1 MISTIMLRHGYY
13 ILKLLRPR
21 QWIKNFALFAGVTF
35 AGKLFELDLLSQVV
49 SGFIAFC
56 MFASATYIFNDIL
69 DVKKD
74 RLHPFKKMR
83 PIASGIISVP
93 EAVFLL
99 VLILTAAFIIALNT
113 SYLFT
118 VIAIS
123 YILLQILYST
133 VFKSITIFDI
143 LFIAT
148 GYILRILAG
157 EAISNFHTSIWLLLT
172 AVSLSLFLA
181 VGKRRSELTLLQN
194 VKGARIDEV
203 RKTLSHYSEALL
215 DSFSTIFATSTFVFY
230 GLFTFLATPKGLH
243 IGLDVLLPEYLPTY
257 FNRKWLM
264 VTIIPV
270 IYGVM
275 RYLQDIYEKKE
286 GESPDKVLLTDR
298 PLLAS
303 VIIWGFLVI
312 FIIYFIGG

>member
-1 MISTIMLRHGYY
+1 MIRHGYY

-21 QWIKNFALFAGVTF
+21 QWIKNFALFAGITF
-35 AGKLFELDLLSQVV
+35 AGQLFNTDLLTQVV
-49 SGFIAFC
+49 TGFIAFC
-56 MFASATYIFNDIL
+56 LFASATYIFNDIL
-69 DVKKD
+69 DVNKD
-74 RLHPFKKMR
+74 RLHPFKRLR
-83 PIASGIISVP
+83 PIASGEITVP
-93 EAVFLL
+93 EAMVILIVILSLAFL
-99 VLILTAAFIIALNT
+99 IAVNT
-113 SYLFT
+113 SFLFT
-118 VIAIS
+118 GIGIA
-123 YILLQILYST
+123 YIILQILYST
-133 VFKSITIFDI
+133 IFKSITIFDI

-203 RKTLSHYSEALL
+203 RKTLSHYSETLL

-230 GLFTFLATPKGLH
+230 GLFTFLATPRGIR

-264 VTIIPV
+264 ITILPV

-286 GESPDKVLLTDR
+286 GESPDKVLLTDK

-312 FIIYFIGG
+312 FVIYFIGG

>member
-1 MISTIMLRHGYY
+1 MIRHGYY
-13 ILKLLRPR
+13 ILKLIRPR
-21 QWIKNFALFAGVTF
+21 QWIKNVALFAGITF
-35 AGKLFELDLLSQVV
+35 AGELFNFDLLSQVV

-56 MFASATYIFNDIL
+56 LFSSSTYVFNDIL

-74 RLHPFKKMR
+74 RLHPFKRLR
-83 PIASGIISVP
+83 PIASGEISMP
-93 EAVFLL
+93 EAIV
-99 VLILTAAFIIALNT
+99 ILAVILSFAFGIALST
-113 SYLFT
+113 SLLFT
-118 VIAIS
+118 AIGIA
-123 YILLQILYST
+123 YIVLQILYST
-133 VFKSITIFDI
+133 IFKSITIFDI

-194 VKGARIDEV
+194 VKGAKIDEV

-230 GLFTFLATPKGLH
+230 SLFTFLATPRGFN
-243 IGLDVLLPEYLPTY
+243 IGLDLLLPEFLPTY
-257 FNRKWLM
+257 FHRKWLM

-286 GESPDKVLLTDR
+286 GESPDKVLLSDK

>member
-1 MISTIMLRHGYY
+1 MINHGYY
-13 ILKLLRPR
+13 LLKLLRPR
-21 QWIKNFALFAGVTF
+21 QWIKNFALFAGITF
-35 AGKLFELDLLSQVV
+35 AGQLFTPDILSKVV

-56 MFASATYIFNDIL
+56 FLSSATYIFNDIL

-74 RLHPFKKMR
+74 RLHPFKRLR
-83 PIASGIISVP
+83 PIASGKISIAEAIIV
-93 EAVFLL
+93 L
-99 VLILTAAFIIALNT
+99 VLFFILAMIVAINT
-113 SYLFT
+113 GWLFT
-118 VIAIS
+118 IVAIA
-123 YILLQILYST
+123 YLLLQVLYST
-133 VFKSITIFDI
+133 VFKQITIFDI

-203 RKTLSHYSEALL
+203 RKTLSHYSESLL

-230 GLFTFLATPKGLH
+230 SLFTFLANPRGIR
-243 IGLDVLLPEYLPTY
+243 IGLDVLLPEFLPYYL
-257 FNRKWLM
+257 NRKWLM
-264 VTIIPV
+264 ITILPV
-270 IYGVM
+270 IYGLM
-275 RYLQDIYEKKE
+275 KYLQDIYEKKE
-286 GESPDKVLLTDR
+286 GESPDKVLMSDR

-303 VIIWGFLVI
+303 VIIWVILVI
-312 FIIYFIGG
+312 VIIYFVGG

>member
-1 MISTIMLRHGYY
+1 MLRHGYY
-13 ILKLLRPR
+13 LFKLLRPR
-21 QWIKNFALFAGVTF
+21 QWIKNIALFAGITF
-35 AGKLFELDLLSQVV
+35 GGELFNLNILSQVF

-56 MFASATYIFNDIL
+56 LFASATYIFNDIL

-74 RLHPFKKMR
+74 RLHPFKRLR
-83 PIASGIISVP
+83 PIARGEVSIS
-93 EAVFLL
+93 EAIVLL
-99 VLILTAAFIIALNT
+99 SIMLFMAFAIALNT
-113 SYLFT
+113 SILFAF
-118 VIAIS
+118 IGLA
-123 YILLQILYST
+123 YIVLQILYST

-157 EAISNFHTSIWLLLT
+157 EAITSFHTSIWLLLT
-172 AVSLSLFLA
+172 AISLSLFLA

-194 VKGARIDEV
+194 VKGAKIDEV
-203 RKTLSHYSEALL
+203 RKTLSHYSESLL

-230 GLFTFLATPKGLH
+230 SLFTFLAAPRGLQ
-243 IGLDVLLPEYLPTY
+243 IGLDFLMPEFLPSY
-257 FNRKWLM
+257 FHRKWLM
-264 VTIIPV
+264 ITILPV

-275 RYLQDIYEKKE
+275 KYLQDIYEKKE
-286 GESPDKVLLTDR
+286 GESPDKVLLNDR

-303 VIIWGFLVI
+303 VIIWGLLVI

>member
-1 MISTIMLRHGYY
+1 MLHHSYY

-21 QWIKNFALFAGVTF
+21 QWIKNFALFAGITF
-35 AGKLFELDLLSQVV
+35 AGQLFNLELLYQVIN
-49 SGFIAFC
+49 GFIAFC
-56 MFASATYIFNDIL
+56 LLASATYIFNDIL

-74 RLHPFKKMR
+74 KLHPFKKQR
-83 PIASGIISVP
+83 PIASGKISVT
-93 EAVFLL
+93 EAV
-99 VLILTAAFIIALNT
+99 VILIVILSVGLFIALST
-113 SYLFT
+113 SFLFT
-118 VIAIS
+118 AVGIAYMI
-123 YILLQILYST
+123 LQILYST

-194 VKGARIDEV
+194 VKGAKIDEV
-203 RKTLSHYSEALL
+203 RKTLSHYSEPLL
-215 DSFSTIFATSTFVFY
+215 DSFSTIFATSTFIFY
-230 GLFTFLATPKGLH
+230 SLFTFLATPRGLQ
-243 IGLDVLLPEYLPTY
+243 IGLDFLMPEYLPSY

-264 VTIIPV
+264 ITILPV
-270 IYGVM
+270 IYGLM
-275 RYLQDIYEKKE
+275 KYLQDIYEKKE
-286 GESPDKVLLTDR
+286 GESPDKVLLSDK

-303 VIIWGFLVI
+303 VIIWGILVI
-312 FIIYFIGG
+312 LIIYFIGG

>member
-1 MISTIMLRHGYY
+1 MIKHAYY

-21 QWIKNFALFAGVTF
+21 QWIKNFALFAGITF
-35 AGKLFELDLLSQVV
+35 AGQLVSAELFFQVV
-49 SGFIAFC
+49 CGFIAFC
-56 MFASATYIFNDIL
+56 LFASTTYIFNDIL

-74 RLHPFKKMR
+74 KLHPFKRLR
-83 PIASGIISVP
+83 PIASGEISVP
-93 EAVFLL
+93 EAIV
-99 VLILTAAFIIALNT
+99 ILAVILSIALFIALNT
-113 SYLFT
+113 SFLFT
-118 VIAIS
+118 IIGIF
-123 YILLQILYST
+123 YIILQILYST
-133 VFKSITIFDI
+133 IFKSITIFDI

-194 VKGARIDEV
+194 VKGAKIDEV
-203 RKTLSHYSEALL
+203 RKTLSHYSETLL

-230 GLFTFLATPKGLH
+230 GLFTFLATPRGLR
-243 IGLDVLLPEYLPTY
+243 IGLDVFLPEYLPTY

-264 VTIIPV
+264 ITILPV
-270 IYGVM
+270 LYGVM

-286 GESPDKVLLTDR
+286 GESPDKVLLSDK
-298 PLLAS
+298 PLLSS
-303 VIIWGFLVI
+303 VVIWGFLVI

>member
-1 MISTIMLRHGYY
+1 MLRHLYY

-21 QWIKNFALFAGVTF
+21 QWIKNIALFAGITF
-35 AGKLFELDLLSQVV
+35 AGQLFNVELFYQVV
-49 SGFIAFC
+49 SGFVAFC
-56 MFASATYIFNDIL
+56 LFASATYIFNDIL

-74 RLHPFKKMR
+74 RLHPFKRHR

-93 EAVFLL
+93 EAIALL
-99 VLILTAAFIIALNT
+99 SIMLFFAFFIALNT

-118 VIAIS
+118 IIGIA
-123 YILLQILYST
+123 YIALQILYST
-133 VFKSITIFDI
+133 IFKSITIFDI

-157 EAISNFHTSIWLLLT
+157 EAISSFHTSIWLLLT

-194 VKGARIDEV
+194 VKGAKIDEV
-203 RKTLSHYSEALL
+203 RKTLSHYSEPLL

-230 GLFTFLATPKGLH
+230 GLFTFLATPRGIG
-243 IGLDVLLPEYLPTY
+243 IGLDILLPEYLPTY

-264 VTIIPV
+264 VTILPV

>member
-1 MISTIMLRHGYY
+1 MGQHLYY
-13 ILKLLRPR
+13 VLKLLRPR
-21 QWIKNFALFAGVTF
+21 QWIKNFALFAGITF
-35 AGKLFELDLLSQVV
+35 AGQLFNLDLLSQVV

-56 MFASATYIFNDIL
+56 LFASATYIFNDIL

-74 RLHPFKKMR
+74 RLHPFKKLR
-83 PIASGIISVP
+83 PIASGKIPISEAII
-93 EAVFLL
+93 L
-99 VLILTAAFIIALNT
+99 LILLLMLAFFIAFST
-113 SYLFT
+113 SLLFT
-118 VIAIS
+118 FIGIA
-123 YILLQILYST
+123 YITLQVLYST
-133 VFKSITIFDI
+133 IFKSITIFDI

-194 VKGARIDEV
+194 IKGTKINEV
-203 RKTLSHYSEALL
+203 RITLSHYSEALL
-215 DSFSTIFATSTFVFY
+215 DSFSTIFATSTFIFY
-230 GLFTFLATPKGLH
+230 GLFTFLATPRGIQ
-243 IGLDVLLPEYLPTY
+243 IGLDFLLPEYLPSY

-264 VTIIPV
+264 ITILPV
-270 IYGVM
+270 IYGLM
-275 RYLQDIYEKKE
+275 KYLQDIYEKKE
-286 GESPDKVLLTDR
+286 GESPDKVLLSDK

-303 VIIWGFLVI
+303 VIIWIFLVI

>member
-1 MISTIMLRHGYY
+1 MLLHGYY

-21 QWIKNFALFAGVTF
+21 QWIKNFALFAGITF
-35 AGKLFELDLLSQVV
+35 AGELFNVDLFSQVV

-56 MFASATYIFNDIL
+56 LFASSTYIFNDIL

-74 RLHPFKKMR
+74 RLHPFKRLR
-83 PIASGIISVP
+83 PIASGKVSVP
-93 EAVFLL
+93 EAI
-99 VLILTAAFIIALNT
+99 LILAVILLIAFSVSLST
-113 SYLFT
+113 SLFFT
-118 VIAIS
+118 VIGIA
-123 YILLQILYST
+123 YIILQILYST
-133 VFKSITIFDI
+133 IFKSITIFDI

-194 VKGARIDEV
+194 VKGAKIDEV

-215 DSFSTIFATSTFVFY
+215 DSFATIFATSTFVFY
-230 GLFTFLATPKGLH
+230 GLFTFLATPRSFH
-243 IGLDVLLPEYLPTY
+243 IGLDILLPEYLPSY
-257 FNRKWLM
+257 LNRKWLM
-264 VTIIPV
+264 MTILPV
-270 IYGVM
+270 IYGLM

-286 GESPDKVLLTDR
+286 GESPDKVLLSDK

>member
-1 MISTIMLRHGYY
+1 MLRHGFY

-21 QWIKNFALFAGVTF
+21 QWIKNFALFAGITF
-35 AGKLFELDLLSQVV
+35 AGELFNPDLFSQVV

-56 MFASATYIFNDIL
+56 LFASSTYIFNDIL

-74 RLHPFKKMR
+74 RLHPFKRLR
-83 PIASGIISVP
+83 PIASGEVSVIEGIIIL
-93 EAVFLL
+93 AV
-99 VLILTAAFIIALNT
+99 ILTGAFIIAINT
-113 SYLFT
+113 SIFFT
-118 VIAIS
+118 VIGIS
-123 YILLQILYST
+123 YIILQILYST
-133 VFKSITIFDI
+133 IFKSITIFDI

-194 VKGARIDEV
+194 VKGEKIDAV
-203 RKTLSHYSEALL
+203 RKTLSHYSETLL

-230 GLFTFLATPKGLH
+230 SLFTFLATPRGLH
-243 IGLDVLLPEYLPTY
+243 IGLDILLPEFLPSY
-257 FNRKWLM
+257 FHRKWLM
-264 VTIIPV
+264 VTILPV

-275 RYLQDIYEKKE
+275 KYLQDIYEKKE
-286 GESPDKVLLTDR
+286 GESPDKVLLTDK

-303 VIIWGFLVI
+303 VIIWGLLVI
-312 FIIYFIGG
+312 VIIYFIGG

>member
-1 MISTIMLRHGYY
+1 MLRHGFY

-21 QWIKNFALFAGVTF
+21 QWIKNFALFAGITF
-35 AGKLFELDLLSQVV
+35 AGELFNPDLFSQVV

-56 MFASATYIFNDIL
+56 LFASSTYIFNDIL

-74 RLHPFKKMR
+74 RLHPFKRLR
-83 PIASGIISVP
+83 PIASGEVSVIEGIIIL
-93 EAVFLL
+93 AV
-99 VLILTAAFIIALNT
+99 ILTGAFIIAINT
-113 SYLFT
+113 SIFFT
-118 VIAIS
+118 VIGIS
-123 YILLQILYST
+123 YIILQILYST
-133 VFKSITIFDI
+133 IFKSITIFDI

-194 VKGARIDEV
+194 VKGAKIDAV
-203 RKTLSHYSEALL
+203 RKTLSHYSETLL

-230 GLFTFLATPKGLH
+230 SLFTFLATPRGLH
-243 IGLDVLLPEYLPTY
+243 IGLDILLPEFLPSY
-257 FNRKWLM
+257 FHRKWLM
-264 VTIIPV
+264 VTILPV

-275 RYLQDIYEKKE
+275 KYLQDIYEKKE
-286 GESPDKVLLTDR
+286 GESPDKVLLTDK

-303 VIIWGFLVI
+303 VIIWGLLVI
-312 FIIYFIGG
+312 VIIYFIGG

>member
-1 MISTIMLRHGYY
+1 MLRHGYY

-21 QWIKNFALFAGVTF
+21 QWIKNFALFAGITF
-35 AGKLFELDLLSQVV
+35 AGQLFNTDLLSQVI

-56 MFASATYIFNDIL
+56 LFASSTYIFNDIL

-74 RLHPFKKMR
+74 RLHPFKRLR

-93 EAVFLL
+93 EASFILL
-99 VLILTAAFIIALNT
+99 VIFSIALIIAFNT
-113 SYLFT
+113 NFLFT
-118 VIAIS
+118 FIGIT
-123 YILLQILYST
+123 YIILQILYST
-133 VFKSITIFDI
+133 IFKSITIFDI

-194 VKGARIDEV
+194 VKGAKIDEV
-203 RKTLSHYSEALL
+203 RKTLSHYSENLL

-230 GLFTFLATPKGLH
+230 GLFTFLATPRGLH
-243 IGLDVLLPEYLPTY
+243 IGLDILLPEYLPSY

-264 VTIIPV
+264 ITILPV
-270 IYGVM
+270 IYGLM
-275 RYLQDIYEKKE
+275 KYLQDIYEKKE
-286 GESPDKVLLTDR
+286 GESPDKVLLTDK

>member
-1 MISTIMLRHGYY
+1 MIRHWYY

-21 QWIKNFALFAGVTF
+21 QWIKNIALFAGITF
-35 AGKLFELDLLSQVV
+35 AGQLFNADLFSQVV

-56 MFASATYIFNDIL
+56 LFASSTYIFNDIL
-69 DVKKD
+69 DVGKD
-74 RLHPFKKMR
+74 RLHPFKRLR
-83 PIASGIISVP
+83 PIASGEISVS
-93 EAVFLL
+93 EAFIILAVILFL
-99 VLILTAAFIIALNT
+99 AFIIALNT
-113 SYLFT
+113 SFLFT
-118 VIAIS
+118 VIGIF
-123 YILLQILYST
+123 YIILQILYST
-133 VFKSITIFDI
+133 IFKSITIFDI

-230 GLFTFLATPKGLH
+230 GLFTYLATPRGLH
-243 IGLDVLLPEYLPTY
+243 IGLDLLLPEYLPSY

-264 VTIIPV
+264 ITILPV

-286 GESPDKVLLTDR
+286 GESPDKVLLSDK

>member
-1 MISTIMLRHGYY
+1 MGIHFYY
-13 ILKLLRPR
+13 VLKLLRPR
-21 QWIKNFALFAGVTF
+21 QWIKNFALFAGITF
-35 AGKLFELDLLSQVV
+35 AGQLFDFDLFYHVV
-49 SGFIAFC
+49 SGFVAFC
-56 MFASATYIFNDIL
+56 LFASATYIFNDIL

-74 RLHPFKKMR
+74 KLHPFKKLR
-83 PIASGIISVP
+83 PIASGMISVP
-93 EAVFLL
+93 EAIVILAVILFL
-99 VLILTAAFIIALNT
+99 AFFIALQT
-113 SYLFT
+113 SFLFT
-118 VIAIS
+118 LVGIS
-123 YILLQILYST
+123 YIALQILYST
-133 VFKSITIFDI
+133 IFKSITIFDI

-194 VKGARIDEV
+194 IKGAKIDEV
-203 RKTLSHYSEALL
+203 RKTLSHYSEPLL
-215 DSFSTIFATSTFVFY
+215 DSFATIFATSTFIFY
-230 GLFTFLATPKGLH
+230 GLFTFLATPRGLQ
-243 IGLDVLLPEYLPTY
+243 IGIDFLLPEYLPSY

-264 VTIIPV
+264 ITILPV
-270 IYGVM
+270 IYGLM
-275 RYLQDIYEKKE
+275 KYLQDIYENKE
-286 GESPDKVLLTDR
+286 GESPDKVLLSDK

>member
-1 MISTIMLRHGYY
+1 MIRHGYY
-13 ILKLLRPR
+13 VLKLLRPR
-21 QWIKNFALFAGVTF
+21 QWIKNFALFAGITF
-35 AGKLFELDLLSQVV
+35 AGQLFNTQLLFQVIE
-49 SGFIAFC
+49 GFVAFC
-56 MFASATYIFNDIL
+56 LLASSTYIFNDIL

-74 RLHPFKKMR
+74 RLHPFKRLR
-83 PIASGIISVP
+83 PIASGEVSVT
-93 EAVFLL
+93 EAIVI
-99 VLILTAAFIIALNT
+99 LIVILFVGLYIAINT
-113 SYLFT
+113 GILFT
-118 VIAIS
+118 LVGLA
-123 YILLQILYST
+123 YIVLQILYST
-133 VFKSITIFDI
+133 IFKSMTIFDI

-157 EAISNFHTSIWLLLT
+157 EAISSFHTSIWLLLT

-194 VKGARIDEV
+194 VKGAKIDEV
-203 RKTLSHYSEALL
+203 RKTLSHYSESLL

-230 GLFTFLATPKGLH
+230 SLFTFLAAPRGLH
-243 IGLDVLLPEYLPTY
+243 IGLDILLPEYLPAY

-264 VTIIPV
+264 VTILPV

-286 GESPDKVLLTDR
+286 GESPDKVLLNDK

>member
-1 MISTIMLRHGYY
+1 
-13 ILKLLRPR
+13 
-21 QWIKNFALFAGVTF
+21 
-35 AGKLFELDLLSQVV
+35 V

-56 MFASATYIFNDIL
+56 LLASSTYIFNDIL

-74 RLHPFKKMR
+74 KLHPFKRMR
-83 PIASGIISVP
+83 PIASGEISVP
-93 EAVFLL
+93 EALVILVVILTLALL
-99 VLILTAAFIIALNT
+99 VAFSIGT
-113 SYLFT
+113 LFT
-118 VIAIS
+118 VVGICYVI
-123 YILLQILYST
+123 LQILYST
-133 VFKSITIFDI
+133 IFKSITIFDI

-194 VKGARIDEV
+194 VKGAKIDEV

-230 GLFTFLATPKGLH
+230 GLFTFLATPRGFG
-243 IGLDVLLPEYLPTY
+243 GLDILLPDYLPSY
-257 FNRKWLM
+257 FHRKWLM
-264 VTIIPV
+264 ITIIPV

-286 GESPDKVLLTDR
+286 GESPDKVLLTDKS
-298 PLLAS
+298 LLLS
-303 VIIWGFLVI
+303 VVIWGFLVV

>member
-1 MISTIMLRHGYY
+1 MGIHFYY
-13 ILKLLRPR
+13 VLKLLRPR
-21 QWIKNFALFAGVTF
+21 QWIKNFALFAGITF
-35 AGKLFELDLLSQVV
+35 AGQLFNFDLFYHVV
-49 SGFIAFC
+49 SGFVAFC
-56 MFASATYIFNDIL
+56 LFASATYIFNDIL

-74 RLHPFKKMR
+74 KLHPFKKLR
-83 PIASGIISVP
+83 PIASGMISVP
-93 EAVFLL
+93 EAIVILA
-99 VLILTAAFIIALNT
+99 LILFFAFFIALQT
-113 SYLFT
+113 SFLFT
-118 VIAIS
+118 LVGIS
-123 YILLQILYST
+123 YITLQILYST
-133 VFKSITIFDI
+133 IFKSITIFDI

-194 VKGARIDEV
+194 IKGAKIDEV
-203 RKTLSHYSEALL
+203 RKTLSHYSERLL
-215 DSFSTIFATSTFVFY
+215 DSFATIFATSTFIFY
-230 GLFTFLATPKGLH
+230 GLFTFLATPRGLQ
-243 IGLDVLLPEYLPTY
+243 IGLDFLLPEYLPSY

-264 VTIIPV
+264 VTILPV
-270 IYGVM
+270 IYGLM
-275 RYLQDIYEKKE
+275 KYLQDIYEKKE
-286 GESPDKVLLTDR
+286 GESPDKVLLSDK